1 MTDGTYRRA
10 TPLRPTRDHRLDRA
24 LLESGPMAIVRDLDG
39 IRHLES
45 QPPGAI
51 PAGIRFQETVS
62 VLFRASGSPRVRRIA
77 EYADAIRASRFS
89 P

>member
-1 MTDGTYRRA
+1 MRRWSQGFTRYERISDVFDRPECAPYRKRFFRQNRC
-10 TPLRPTRDHRLDRA
+10 LGR
-24 LLESGPMAIVRDLDG
+24 S
-39 IRHLES
+39 
-45 QPPGAI
+45 PPGGI

-77 EYADAIRASRFS
+77 DYADAIRASRFF